1 MEDLVSG
8 FNIMY
13 EFRTLL
19 ISFESEYEWR
29 NIVCDEYFN
38 DIELIRWIWQSVKDE
53 LIWIKYFTIVFKIY
67 TAVFI
72 IFTQSFNKIYNAGI
86 KPQNFTQEITL
97 STEPI
102 RPILFASTTFKPGI
116 LRLERTRRLRKSKVV
131 GGASKG
137 EFRSQSS
144 YFPRP

>member
-86 KPQNFTQEITL
+86 KPQNF
-97 STEPI
+97 I
-102 RPILFASTTFKPGI
+102 RTHKTTNNYTAAIFNYLYWNETI
-116 LRLERTRRLRKSKVV
+116 NRI
-131 GGASKG
+131 
-137 EFRSQSS
+137 
-144 YFPRP
+144 